1 LFGELLHSSLNVIS
15 GSSLL
20 GIFAPH
26 LRTPLMVKFFADDL
40 DRYVERKLRKQ
51 TVNGLEDAIKVSG
64 TKPVRST
71 FLSLCN

>member
-1 LFGELLHSSLNVIS
+1 
-15 GSSLL
+15 
-20 GIFAPH
+20 
-26 LRTPLMVKFFADDL
+26 MVKFFADDL